1 MTSQYRIALHLLRHY
16 INCIEVRT
24 DLSNGTW
31 WKLTP
36 GIYADL
42 CDENPPY
49 VVKECNFRLDNS
61 DEMEETMINGRECS
75 NAVELNCVGAFDLFG
90 ITELLKEAQG

>member
-1 MTSQYRIALHLLRHY
+1 MTPNYTRALHLLRHY

-24 DLSNGTW
+24 GLSNGTW

-49 VVKECNFRLDNS
+49 VVVECRTNHNIEMLKEEWAIELPVGWLS
-61 DEMEETMINGRECS
+61 HINK
-75 NAVELNCVGAFDLFG
+75 
-90 ITELLKEAQG
+90 LLKQTEQ